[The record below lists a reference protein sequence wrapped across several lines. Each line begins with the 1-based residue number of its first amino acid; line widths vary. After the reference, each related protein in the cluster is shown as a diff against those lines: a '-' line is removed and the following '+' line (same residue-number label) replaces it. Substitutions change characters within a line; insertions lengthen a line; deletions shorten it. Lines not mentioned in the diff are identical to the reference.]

1 MKKLLVFVFLFLF
14 ASSAW
19 AEPYVVKSGDNLYSI
34 SKRYKVSL
42 TEIKRANNLKS
53 NSLKPGMRLN
63 IPSDN
68 KIAKKVSTKRSK
80 NALSQKKEDKS
91 FYIVKKGDTLRKIA
105 LRHKTTAEEL
115 MRINGLESSNLSIGQ
130 RILLKE
136 TQEQAP
142 EEPLLTEATIKET
155 LENGIGNSPN
165 MDIKERLRLV
175 AEMMMDIPYRF
186 GGSSLK
192 GMDCSAYVQ
201 KVFSFVNIFLPRAA
215 REQFN
220 VGIPITKDELSL
232 GDLVFFRTY
241 AKFPS
246 HVGIYLRDNLFIHAS
261 SVDKKVTIGRLDAPY
276 YAKRFIGARRLI
288 QDTETQS
295 EDNL

>member
-1 MKKLLVFVFLFLF
+1 MKKLFILAFLFLF
-14 ASSAW
+14 SSLAW
-19 AEPYVVKSGDNLYSI
+19 AEPYVVKKGDNLYSI
-34 SKRYKVSL
+34 SKRYKISVSEL
-42 TEIKRANNLKS
+42 KRANNLKS
-53 NSLKPGMRLN
+53 NALKPGMRLN
-63 IPSDN
+63 IPS
-68 KIAKKVSTKRSK
+68 STKISK
-80 NALSQKKEDKS
+80 NTSIGKPKTSKKKTDS
-91 FYIVKKGDTLRKIA
+91 SVHIVKKGDTLRKIA
-105 LRHKTTAEEL
+105 LRHNTTVDEL
-115 MRINGLESSNLSIGQ
+115 MRINGLESSKLSIGQ
-130 RILLKE
+130 KIYLKE
-136 TQEQAP
+136 FSENAP
-142 EEPLLTEATIKET
+142 EEPVLTEAVIKET
-155 LENGIGNSPN
+155 LESGIGNSPN
-165 MDIKERLRLV
+165 MDIRERLRLV
-175 AEMMMDIPYRF
+175 AEMMLNIPYRF

-220 VGIPITKDELSL
+220 VGIPITKDELTL

-288 QDTETQS
+288 QDTETPS

>member
-1 MKKLLVFVFLFLF
+1 MKKLLVLVFLFVF
-14 ASSAW
+14 ASFAW
-19 AEPYVVKSGDNLYSI
+19 AEPYVVKKGDTLYSI

-42 TEIKRANNLKS
+42 SEIKRANNLKS
-53 NSLKPGMRLN
+53 NSIKPAMRLD
-63 IPSDN
+63 IPN
-68 KIAKKVSTKRSK
+68 GNQIAKKVNTKKSK
-80 NALSQKKEDKS
+80 KALSKKKTDKDV
-91 FYIVKKGDTLRKIA
+91 YIVKKGDTLRKIA
-105 LRHKTTAEEL
+105 LMHKTTVDEL
-115 MRINGLESSNLSIGQ
+115 LRINGLDSSRLSIGQ
-130 RILLKE
+130 KIFLKE
-136 TQEQAP
+136 TPEQAHQ
-142 EEPLLTEATIKET
+142 EPALTEAVIKET
-155 LENGIGNSPN
+155 LESGIGNSPN

-175 AEMMMDIPYRF
+175 AEMMLDIPYRF
-186 GGSSLK
+186 GGSSFK

-201 KVFSFVNIFLPRAA
+201 KVFSFVDIFLPRAA